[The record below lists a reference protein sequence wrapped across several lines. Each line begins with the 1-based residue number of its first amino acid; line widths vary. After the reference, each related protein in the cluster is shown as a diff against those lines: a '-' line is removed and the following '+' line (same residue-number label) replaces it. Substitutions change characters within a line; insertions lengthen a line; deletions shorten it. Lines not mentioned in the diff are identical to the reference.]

1 MHKNKYGQIILD
13 ERDLCDLYMQDP
25 DRIIRRALVDRAIDF
40 GDLELTNK
48 PELAQYVEP
57 QLSVEEFDRQNQANW
72 HMPDEYKNLDI
83 AEWILAQ
90 CKNEAQLQRAGQELL
105 MYLERG
111 MFPLLQYLK
120 FLVDTMRLN
129 NIVWGVGRGSS
140 VASFVLYL
148 IGVHRI
154 DSIYY
159 DLDIH
164 EFLR

>member
-1 MHKNKYGQIILD
+1 MHKDKYGQIILD

-48 PELAQYVEP
+48 PELAQYVES
-57 QLSVEEFDRQNQANW
+57 QLSVEEFDRQCQANW

-90 CKNEAQLQRAGQELL
+90 CKNEAQLQRTGQELL